1 MKRFLFLSLFLFT
14 VFFSCTVV
22 AQIWQI
28 QNSNFPDSVMVT
40 DFSAVNN
47 QICWAV
53 GQKYPQNTN
62 PYAGYIRTTNGGD
75 TWICD
80 TIPGI
85 PDGYFQIIF
94 AIDADTA
101 YATVYVQSGENSK
114 GIYKT
119 TNAGTTWNRQNAY
132 NASLYGP
139 AYIHFFD
146 AQNGVVIG
154 DPNIETYTTSNG
166 GLTWN
171 PVSMPPALPDE
182 VTWLNGTSITASG
195 NTVWFG
201 TGARIYKSTDKGYNW
216 TILISEPQYILW
228 NPSIAFQNSLI
239 GIYSL
244 KKQGNATDHLYR
256 RTIDGGINWD
266 IISNS
271 ILDNIAPT
279 SLQHIPGTVSTYV
292 LSGGRNT
299 GMNGTAVTHDAGLT
313 WSLIENVGNLHIV
326 FPSYTVGWG
335 SQYFSNVVQKYIG
348 PPLIVPVELTSF
360 TALIN
365 GKEVILN
372 WSTATEINN
381 QGFEI
386 QRSTEGKEFF
396 TVGFVNGHG
405 TTTEQQNYSYADR
418 NLDGG
423 KYFYRLK
430 QVDFDGSYEY
440 SDVVEIEITS
450 PIEFTL
456 EQNYPNPFNPTTTIG
471 FSIQNKSNVK
481 IKVLNSIGEE
491 VAVILNE
498 EKEAGIHQVEFNAA
512 NLPSGVYFYQIKAGS
527 FVETKKMVLMK

>member
-1 MKRFLFLSLFLFT
+1 MKKSFFLSLFLFT
-14 VFFSCTVV
+14 VFFSYTVV
-22 AQIWQI
+22 AQIWQV
-28 QNSNFPDSVMVT
+28 QNSNFPSDVIVT

-47 QICWAV
+47 QVCWAV
-53 GQKYPQNTN
+53 GQKYPQNSN
-62 PYAGYIRTTNGGD
+62 PYAGYIRTTDGGD

-85 PDGYFQIIF
+85 PDGYFQLIF

-182 VTWLNGTSITASG
+182 VTWLNGTSITALG

-256 RTIDGGINWD
+256 RTTDGGINWN

-279 SLQHIPGTVSTYV
+279 SLQHIPGTASTYI
-292 LSGGRNT
+292 LSGGRNP
-299 GMNGTAVTHDAGLT
+299 GMNGTAVTYDAGLT

-335 SQYFSNVVQKYIG
+335 SQYSSNVVQKYIG
-348 PPLIVPVELTSF
+348 PPLPVELTSF
-360 TALIN
+360 TASSN
-365 GKEVILN
+365 GKEVILR
-372 WSTATEINN
+372 WSTASEINN
-381 QGFEI
+381 KGFEI
-386 QRSTEGKEFF
+386 QRNTEPEEFF

-405 TTTEQQNYSYADR
+405 TTSEEQNYSYSDR
-418 NLDGG
+418 NLNDGE
-423 KYFYRLK
+423 YHYRLK

-440 SDVVEIEITS
+440 SDIIEVDFRAINS
-450 PIEFTL
+450 YLL

-471 FSIQNKSNVK
+471 FSLQYKSNVK
-481 IKVLNSIGEE
+481 ITILNAIGEE
-491 VAVILNE
+491 VAVALNE
-498 EKEAGIHQVEFNAA
+498 EREAGFYQVEFNAA
-512 NLPSGVYFYQIKAGS
+512 NLPSGVYFYQLRVGS
-527 FVETKKMVLMK
+527 FIDTKKMILLK

>member
-1 MKRFLFLSLFLFT
+1 MKRLLVLFVVLFA
-14 VFFSCTVV
+14 VFFPYTVV
-22 AQIWQI
+22 AQNWQI
-28 QNSNFPDSVMVT
+28 QNSNFPVDVMVT

-47 QICWAV
+47 QVCWAI
-53 GQKYPQNTN
+53 GQKYPQNSN
-62 PYAGYIRTTNGGD
+62 PYAGYIRTTDGGG
-75 TWICD
+75 TWTCD

-139 AYIHFFD
+139 SYIHFFD

-182 VTWLNGTSITASG
+182 VTWLNGTSITALG

-216 TILISEPQYILW
+216 TILISEPQYIIW
-228 NPSIAFQNSLI
+228 NPSIAFQNSLT

-256 RTIDGGINWD
+256 RTTDGGLTWN

-271 ILDNIAPT
+271 IIDNIAPT

-292 LSGGRNT
+292 LSGGRNP
-299 GMNGTAVTHDAGLT
+299 GMNGTAVTSDAGIS

-335 SQYFSNVVQKYIG
+335 SQYSSNVVQKYIG
-348 PPLIVPVELTSF
+348 PPLPVPVELASF
-360 TALIN
+360 TGTSN

-372 WSTATEINN
+372 WSTATELNN
-381 QGFEI
+381 YGFEI
-386 QRSTEGKEFF
+386 QRKVLSGEFA
-396 TVGFVNGHG
+396 TVAFVKGQG
-405 TTTEQQNYSYADR
+405 TTTQQNQYSFSDK
-418 NLDGG
+418 NLDQG
-423 KYFYRLK
+423 KYSYRLK
-430 QVDFDGSYEY
+430 QVDFSGAFEY
-440 SDVVEIEITS
+440 SKTIEVEVITV
-450 PIEFTL
+450 EFYSL
-456 EQNYPNPFNPTTTIG
+456 EQNYPNPFNPSTTISYG
-471 FSIQNKSNVK
+471 LKEKSNARLTL
-481 IKVLNSIGEE
+481 LNSLGEE
-491 VAVILNE
+491 IAVLINE
-498 EKEAGIHQVEFNAA
+498 EQDKGYHKVEFDGSK
-512 NLPSGVYFYQIKAGS
+512 LSSGVYFYKLTAGNFIS
-527 FVETKKMVLMK
+527 TRKMLLLK

>member
-14 VFFSCTVV
+14 VFFSYTVV
-22 AQIWQI
+22 AQNWQI
-28 QNSNFPDSVMVT
+28 QNSNFPVDVMVT

-47 QICWAV
+47 QVCWAV
-53 GQKYPQNTN
+53 GQKYPQNSN

-101 YATVYVQSGENSK
+101 YATVYVQSGESSK

-119 TNAGTTWNRQNAY
+119 TNAGITWNRQNAY
-132 NASLYGP
+132 NSSLYGP

-171 PVSMPPALPDE
+171 QVSMPPALPDE
-182 VTWLNGTSITASG
+182 TTWLNGTSITALG
-195 NTVWFG
+195 NTVWFS
-201 TGARIYKSTDKGYNW
+201 TGARIYRSTDKGYNW
-216 TILISEPQYILW
+216 TILISEPQYIIW
-228 NPSIAFQNSLI
+228 NPSIAFQNSLT

-256 RTIDGGINWD
+256 ITADGGITWD
-266 IISNS
+266 TISNP

-292 LSGGRNT
+292 LSGGRNP
-299 GMNGTAVTHDAGLT
+299 GMNGTAVTSDAGIS

-335 SQYFSNVVQKYIG
+335 SQYSSNVVQKYIG
-348 PPLIVPVELTSF
+348 PPLPVPVELASF
-360 TALIN
+360 TGTSN

-372 WSTATEINN
+372 WSTATELNN

-386 QRSTEGKEFF
+386 ERSEDNVSFNKI
-396 TVGFVNGHG
+396 GFVPGFG
-405 TTTEQQNYSYADR
+405 TTTEPKSYSYSDQPVSI
-418 NLDGG
+418 G
-423 KYFYRLK
+423 KYYYRLK
-430 QVDFDGSYEY
+430 QIDYDGSYEY
-440 SDVVEIEITS
+440 SGVVEVEWHAFKS
-450 PIEFTL
+450 YLL

-471 FSIQNKSNVK
+471 FGIQNKSNVK
-481 IKVLNSIGEE
+481 ITILNAIGEE
-491 VAVILNE
+491 VAVVLNE
-498 EKEAGIHQVEFNAA
+498 EREPGFHQVEFNAA
-512 NLPSGVYFYQIKAGS
+512 NLPSGVYFCRIQASS
-527 FVETKKMVLMK
+527 FVETKKMILLK